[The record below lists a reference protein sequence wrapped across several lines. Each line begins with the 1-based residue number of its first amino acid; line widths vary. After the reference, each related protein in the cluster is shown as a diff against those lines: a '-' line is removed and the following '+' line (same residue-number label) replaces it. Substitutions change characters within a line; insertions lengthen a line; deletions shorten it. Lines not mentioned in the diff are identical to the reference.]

1 MPDSFTREERSTVM
15 SRVKGRD
22 TQPERLVRQ
31 LLHSMGYRFRLQ
43 CKELPGT
50 PDIVLPRHRKIVM
63 VHGCFWHGH
72 DACRRAARP
81 SSNVEF
87 WDRKLDANKARDQ
100 EALRKLSVLGWDVL
114 VVWQCELRD
123 TSNLRIRL
131 HRFMTSHEE
140 GVIG

>member
-1 MPDSFTREERSTVM
+1 M
-15 SRVKGRD
+15 SKVRGRD

-50 PDIVLPRHRKIVM
+50 PDIVLPRYRKIVM

-87 WDRKLDANKARDQ
+87 WNRKLDANKARDR
-100 EALRKLSVLGWDVL
+100 EVVSKLSTLGWDVL

-123 TSNLRIRL
+123 ASRLRVRL
-131 HRFMTSHEE
+131 QQFMTNQEA
-140 GVIG
+140 VIG